1 MRHIEPNHPHPEKG
15 QIRVYEEGESV
26 PDIRSSKQGS
36 INDVTYFELENLLG
50 EATYPNQSAD
60 EKVQKEWVI
69 EFTPLS
75 PLQEDPYLLRIYD
88 WKTYSLWD
96 TTNVLRTWSIGG
108 ENESGIVAM
117 ELESLLKTLM
127 KMNTI

>member
-15 QIRVYEEGESV
+15 QIRVYEEGESI

-50 EATYPNQSAD
+50 QATYPNASFD

-75 PLQEDPYLLRIYD
+75 PLGEEPYLFRLYD
-88 WKTYSLWD
+88 WKSNSWREA
-96 TTNVLRTWSIGG
+96 TTSNRTWSIGG
-108 ENESGIVAM
+108 EKDSGIVAM
-117 ELESLLKTLM
+117 ELESLLKTLI

>member
-15 QIRVYEEGESV
+15 QIRVYEEGESI

-36 INDVTYFELENLLG
+36 IKDVTYFELENLLG
-50 EATYPNQSAD
+50 EPTYPNQSAD

-69 EFTPLS
+69 EFTPSS

-117 ELESLLKTLM
+117 ELESLLKTLI
-127 KMNTI
+127 KMNKI